1 MRPGRT
7 TAEIA
12 SVWPKAQ
19 EFGFP
24 NEEAAFALQFGHGI
38 GLAIWEKP
46 VISRLVSLE
55 HPHEIKP
62 GMVFALET
70 FWPSKDGWSAARIEE
85 EIVVTETGHEVITRF
100 PAEKLLVAGAA
111 IFHGR
116 WTTARAARARSGTES
131 SRWWKNGG
139 GQRARGTGGIA
150 LMVEDLKLK
159 LTGYT
164 KPGQESFC
172 SVLFDKLCAH
182 IPKDPEYRGPYLQR
196 RDRAGRIHAM
206 ALP

>member
-24 NEEAAFALQFGHGI
+24 NEEAAFALQYGHGI

-55 HPHEIKP
+55 HSCEIKP

-70 FWPSKDGWSAARIEE
+70 FWPSTDGWSAARIEE

-100 PAEKLLVAGAA
+100 PAEELWLQAGT
-111 IFHGR
+111 ISR
-116 WTTARAARARSGTES
+116 WMVRCPQFARLNRNQARACAR
-131 SRWWKNGG
+131 
-139 GQRARGTGGIA
+139 
-150 LMVEDLKLK
+150 
-159 LTGYT
+159 
-164 KPGQESFC
+164 
-172 SVLFDKLCAH
+172 
-182 IPKDPEYRGPYLQR
+182 
-196 RDRAGRIHAM
+196 
-206 ALP
+206 